1 MDATERN
8 RTAEALLNA
17 TQALVAIAVR
27 TVAAG
32 PAEVTVV
39 QHRVLVLLGAHGT
52 LTVTAL
58 AEALG
63 VDQSNA
69 SRHCTRLAHLG
80 LVSRTRAPHDGRAV
94 EVRLSADG
102 RRQVRAVRRARR
114 AEIGRVLDRMPD
126 DAVVAATRAFEEF
139 DRAAGAVP
147 ETPAPLL

>member
-1 MDATERN
+1 MDATQRN
-8 RTAEALLNA
+8 RTAEALLSA
-17 TQALVAIAVR
+17 TQALMAIAVR
-27 TVAAG
+27 SLAAG

-39 QHRVLVLLGAHGT
+39 QHRVLVLLGTHGT

-58 AEALG
+58 SDALG

-94 EVRLSADG
+94 EVRLSATG

-114 AEIGRVLDRMPD
+114 AEIARVLERMPD
-126 DAVVAATRAFEEF
+126 EGVVAATRAFEEF
-139 DRAAGAVP
+139 ARAADAVP
-147 ETPAPLL
+147 ETPVPLP